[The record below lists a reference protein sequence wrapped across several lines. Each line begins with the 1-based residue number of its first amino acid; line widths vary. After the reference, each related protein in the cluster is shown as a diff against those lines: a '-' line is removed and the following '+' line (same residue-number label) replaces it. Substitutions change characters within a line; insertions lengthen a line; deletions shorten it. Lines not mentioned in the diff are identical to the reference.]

1 MLTICSRAGAR
12 SVKSF
17 KKLLLAGYLRATRCL
32 TSTSTPTGKSSLA
45 CWRRWTSSSAG
56 WRMDSPPRGSGTRRS
71 QARRQPQLPC
81 CHGTRLALIGV
92 VRSVLSVFRRQ
103 RRAGGQPRRQAL
115 GLIMCDGDTELA
127 AEGRKRYVYGR
138 TALFA
143 SQLTFSL
150 FSKDLLNSRQGPCT
164 RAGCDRPPGC
174 TARCSRTRARC

>member
-12 SVKSF
+12 SVQTSQEAAAVCRVPESYTLPYKHLDSNRQEF
-17 KKLLLAGYLRATRCL
+17 AGMLAALDEQVGRLEDGFTAKGLWDQTL
-32 TSTSTPTGKSSLA
+32 T
-45 CWRRWTSSSAG
+45 
-56 WRMDSPPRGSGTRRS
+56 GT
-71 QARRQPQLPC
+71 APQLPC

-115 GLIMCDGDTELA
+115 GLELRDGHAELA

-143 SQLTFSL
+143 SRLTFP
-150 FSKDLLNSRQGPCT
+150 LLSRELLTSRQGPCT
-164 RAGCDRPPGC
+164 RAGCDRPRGC
-174 TARCSRTRARC
+174 TARCLRIRARC